1 MEAQPATDFTQGGR
15 SPNPGYPASQRTE
28 VRFLYDNDNLYIGA
42 ICYEADIANMIVNG
56 LKRDFTSN
64 LGDEIGI
71 IIDSLNDDRSG
82 FFFSTNPAGARRDL
96 QSSNDSQI
104 NQNWDGV
111 WDVRVTLGEDRWIA
125 EFVIPFKTLRFSSD
139 ASQEWGMNMFRKIRR
154 SNEES
159 HWAPLPIRY
168 NMTRVSLAGT
178 LEGIEGISQGR
189 NLKVK
194 PYAVAG
200 LIQQR
205 SDGALENDFDYD
217 GGFDVKYG
225 VTQTLTLDATY
236 RTDFSQ
242 TEVDQDQ
249 VNLTRFSL
257 FFPEKREF
265 FLENSGLFNFGSTRG
280 RGNLLPFFS
289 RRIGLSDRGTPI
301 PIVGGAR
308 LSGTVGKQEIG
319 VITMKTESDD
329 GTPSNDFIVG
339 RIKRNLLQNSFIGAI
354 FTSRD
359 SSVEGDHNR
368 VFGFDGVFQ
377 FFTRLNVTGYM
388 LRSDTPGVD
397 EDQDAQAF
405 TIGWRDDTFAMGADY
420 ESVGDNFNP
429 EVGYVRR
436 DDMSHYSG
444 DITYTPRLRGRAGI
458 RNLTFGANYDYYANV
473 DGEIETREHTFR
485 ASMNFENGSSASFNT
500 GESFERLFEEF
511 RRYSLEPGD
520 YRTRDYLVSYNS
532 DRSRLVG
539 GRISY
544 TWGDFWN
551 GTRRSIGGDVTFK
564 PNYHWQID
572 TRYSRNHLELPV
584 GDFVTTLVSLKVLY
598 AFTSRIFL
606 NTFLQ
611 YNAERHQFSSN
622 IRFNIIHHPLSDIY
636 LVFNERRDTLTGEV
650 LDRGILFKFTNLF
663 NF

>member
-1 MEAQPATDFTQGGR
+1 MRSATFLIILLALHSPSGFAQSAGNGNGAPVDYETARFSKVVLAVPIEVPITLDGRLDERVWMEAEPASGFTQGGR

-42 ICYEADIANMIVNG
+42 ICYEPDIATMIVNG

-71 IIDSLNDDRSG
+71 ILDTLNDDRSG

-96 QSSNDSQI
+96 QSSNDRQI

-125 EFVIPFKTLRFSSD
+125 EFVIPFKTLRFSPD

-154 SNEES
+154 LNEES

-178 LEGIEGISQGR
+178 LGGLEGISQGR

-200 LIQQR
+200 IVQQR
-205 SDGALENDFDYD
+205 NEGKLANDFNYD

-225 VTQTLTLDATY
+225 LTQTLTLDATY

-265 FLENSGLFNFGSTRG
+265 FLENSGVFNFGSTGG

-289 RRIGLSDRGTPI
+289 RRIGLSDRGTPV
-301 PIVGGAR
+301 PIVGGTR
-308 LSGTVGKQEIG
+308 LSGTAGSYEIG
-319 VITMKTESDD
+319 LLAMKTESVDPVD
-329 GTPSNDFIVG
+329 EGGEGLPSDDFIVG

-359 SSVEGDHNR
+359 SSVEGDHNPER
-368 VFGFDGVFQ
+368 VNKFETPAFG
-377 FFTRLNVTGYM
+377 
-388 LRSDTPGVD
+388 
-397 EDQDAQAF
+397 
-405 TIGWRDDTFAMGADY
+405 I
-420 ESVGDNFNP
+420 
-429 EVGYVRR
+429 
-436 DDMSHYSG
+436 
-444 DITYTPRLRGRAGI
+444 
-458 RNLTFGANYDYYANV
+458 
-473 DGEIETREHTFR
+473 
-485 ASMNFENGSSASFNT
+485 
-500 GESFERLFEEF
+500 
-511 RRYSLEPGD
+511 
-520 YRTRDYLVSYNS
+520 
-532 DRSRLVG
+532 
-539 GRISY
+539 
-544 TWGDFWN
+544 
-551 GTRRSIGGDVTFK
+551 
-564 PNYHWQID
+564 
-572 TRYSRNHLELPV
+572 
-584 GDFVTTLVSLKVLY
+584 
-598 AFTSRIFL
+598 
-606 NTFLQ
+606 
-611 YNAERHQFSSN
+611 
-622 IRFNIIHHPLSDIY
+622 
-636 LVFNERRDTLTGEV
+636 
-650 LDRGILFKFTNLF
+650 
-663 NF
+663 